1 MHSTCLGLDREF
13 GLVWRAHVPS
23 PSAIEPNCAGRLL
36 KHKSVS
42 VPPYDEHVPYIT
54 SEPDVRVHQLQDGDS
69 FFIMGDYT
77 HP

>member
-1 MHSTCLGLDREF
+1 MYP
-13 GLVWRAHVPS
+13 AHRRSSRIVL
-23 PSAIEPNCAGRLL
+23 AGYL